1 MKKVVLLAAATA
13 IFSAVNAQ
21 VPTTPIGITIPEGYQ
36 TTSFYISGNGE
47 KAIAGFKKDESVIFL
62 LYEKQG
68 SKFSNGEAVPFLDQL
83 IADKK
88 NPTTPSLNHDGTR
101 IYFSAKNEKGDND
114 IFYSDKDK
122 GKWAE
127 PVNMGETI
135 NSSANETYP
144 SVSSD
149 GLSIYFI
156 RPAKD
161 AKDSRCGTIF
171 TSTRTPYGEWSEA
184 TALAEPLNLGCETA
198 PYIAPDNK
206 TLYMSSM
213 REGGKGGFDI
223 YYANKVSPLYW
234 ILPIALD
241 TINTSNDELFPVYN
255 AGSNK
260 LSYLFRDPKNKKVVT
275 FADVTISGKLLP
287 AENCRYYGKIID
299 QETQKPMAA
308 NIEVSDAFS
317 SGVIATFTNDNE
329 TGIYDF
335 VLPKDKRNVFLDY
348 SAKNYSHTILDKNV
362 TQKEEK
368 IDASLFKNVQLTLNI
383 YDQAMFDPL
392 ETDITVKVDGQT
404 ENIKPEKIDIGRYKM
419 TLPIGK
425 NYKIYLTQ
433 DLYED
438 YVMDFDLTRKV
449 QFQEFERDAE
459 LVSMKE
465 NLTINVEGVNEPIEI
480 EITNLS
486 TKDHHVTTVTTDK
499 NGKAVIP
506 VRKGDKYEVNIMP
519 KGYTFYNETL
529 DLSKENKRI
538 VLAKL
543 EKLQADSKMEL
554 DNITFATN
562 SADIASTSYEELNR
576 LVDLLKL
583 NNQFKV
589 EISAHTDDKGADAYN
604 MKLSDRRANS
614 VVNYL
619 RLKGIPSNR
628 LVAKGYGKTKPLVPN
643 TSDEN
648 RAKNRRVEFKII
660 GTDL

>member
-1 MKKVVLLAAATA
+1 MRKVVLLTAAVA
-13 IFSAVNAQ
+13 ISSAAMAQ
-21 VPTTPIGITIPEGYQ
+21 APATPIGITIPEGYQ

-47 KAIAGFKKDESVIFL
+47 KAIAGFKKEESVKFI

-68 SKFSNGEAVPFLDQL
+68 DKFSEGEAVPFLDQL

-101 IYFSAKNEKGDND
+101 IYFSAKSEKGDND
-114 IFYSDKDK
+114 IFYSNKDK
-122 GKWAE
+122 GKWTE
-127 PVNMGETI
+127 PENMGEAI
-135 NSSANETYP
+135 NSSADETYP

-161 AKDSRCGTIF
+161 AKDSRCGTIY
-171 TSTRTPYGEWSEA
+171 TSTRTPYGEWEEA
-184 TALAEPLNLGCETA
+184 VALVEPLNLGCETA

-213 REGGKGGFDI
+213 REGGKGGFDL

-241 TINTSNDELFPVYN
+241 TINTSNDELFPAYN

-260 LSYLFRDPKNKKVVT
+260 LSLLYRDPKNKKNIT
-275 FADVTISGKLLP
+275 FVDVPISAKLLP
-287 AENCRYYGKIID
+287 ADNCHYYGKIID
-299 QETQKPMAA
+299 QETQQPMAA

-317 SGVIATFTNDNE
+317 SGIIATFTNNNE
-329 TGIYDF
+329 TGVYDF
-335 VLPKDKRNVFLDY
+335 VLPRDKRNVFIDFN
-348 SAKNYSHTILDKNV
+348 APNYSHTILDKDV
-362 TQKEEK
+362 TQNEEK
-368 IDASLFKNVQLTLNI
+368 IDASLFKNVQLTLNVF
-383 YDQAMFDPL
+383 DQSMFDPI
-392 ETDITVKVDGQT
+392 ETNITVKVDGVT
-404 ENIKPEKIDIGRYKM
+404 ENILPEKIDVGRYKL

-425 NYKIYLTQ
+425 YYKIYLTQ
-433 DLYED
+433 NLYED

-459 LVSMKE
+459 LISMKE
-465 NLTINVEGVNEPIEI
+465 EITINVEGVTEPIEI

-486 TKDHHVTTVTTDK
+486 TKDHYVTTITTDK

-506 VRKGDKYEVNIMP
+506 VRKGDKYEINIMP
-519 KGYTFYNETL
+519 KGYSFYNGTL
-529 DLSKENKRI
+529 DLTSDNNR
-538 VLAKL
+538 VLNAKI
-543 EKLQADSKMEL
+543 EKLQADTKMEL
-554 DNITFATN
+554 DNITFASN
-562 SADIASTSYEELNR
+562 SADIAASSYEELNR

-583 NNQFKV
+583 NPQFKV
-589 EISAHTDDKGADAYN
+589 ELSAHTDDKGADAYN

-619 RLKGIPSNR
+619 KLKGIPSNR
-628 LVAKGYGKTKPLVPN
+628 LVAKGYGKTMPLVPN

-648 RAKNRRVEFKII
+648 RAINRRVEFKII

>member
-1 MKKVVLLAAATA
+1 
-13 IFSAVNAQ
+13 
-21 VPTTPIGITIPEGYQ
+21 
-36 TTSFYISGNGE
+36 
-47 KAIAGFKKDESVIFL
+47 
-62 LYEKQG
+62 
-68 SKFSNGEAVPFLDQL
+68 
-83 IADKK
+83 
-88 NPTTPSLNHDGTR
+88 
-101 IYFSAKNEKGDND
+101 
-114 IFYSDKDK
+114 
-122 GKWAE
+122 
-127 PVNMGETI
+127 MGESI

-144 SVSSD
+144 SVSAD

-156 RPAKD
+156 RPQNGAKD
-161 AKDSRCGTIF
+161 DRCGTIF
-171 TSTRTPYGEWSEA
+171 TSTRTPYGEWNEA
-184 TALAEPLNLGCETA
+184 VALVEPLNLGCETA

-206 TLYMSSM
+206 TLYLSSI

-255 AGSNK
+255 AESNK
-260 LSYLFRDPKNKKVVT
+260 LAYLYRDPKNKKNIT
-275 FADVTISGKLLP
+275 FADVTIASKLLP
-287 AENCRYYGKIID
+287 SDNCRYYGKIID
-299 QETQKPMAA
+299 QETQKPMSAT
-308 NIEVSDAFS
+308 IEVSDAFS

-362 TQKEEK
+362 TQNEEK
-368 IDASLFKNVQLTLNI
+368 IDASLFKNIQLTINI

-392 ETDITVKVDGQT
+392 ETDITVKVDGQK
-404 ENIKPEKIDIGRYKM
+404 ENITAEKIDLGRYRL

-465 NLTINVEGVNEPIEI
+465 NITINVEGVNEPIEI

-506 VRKGDKYEVNIMP
+506 VRKGDKYEINIMP
-519 KGYTFYNETL
+519 KGYTFYNEIL
-529 DLSKENKRI
+529 DLSKDSKR
-538 VLAKL
+538 VVNVKL

-554 DNITFATN
+554 ENITFATN
-562 SADIASTSYEELNR
+562 SADIASSSYEELNR

-628 LVAKGYGKTKPLVPN
+628 LVAKGYGKSKPLVPN

>member
-1 MKKVVLLAAATA
+1 
-13 IFSAVNAQ
+13 
-21 VPTTPIGITIPEGYQ
+21 
-36 TTSFYISGNGE
+36 
-47 KAIAGFKKDESVIFL
+47 
-62 LYEKQG
+62 
-68 SKFSNGEAVPFLDQL
+68 
-83 IADKK
+83 
-88 NPTTPSLNHDGTR
+88 
-101 IYFSAKNEKGDND
+101 
-114 IFYSDKDK
+114 
-122 GKWAE
+122 
-127 PVNMGETI
+127 
-135 NSSANETYP
+135 
-144 SVSSD
+144 
-149 GLSIYFI
+149 
-156 RPAKD
+156 
-161 AKDSRCGTIF
+161 
-171 TSTRTPYGEWSEA
+171 
-184 TALAEPLNLGCETA
+184 
-198 PYIAPDNK
+198 
-206 TLYMSSM
+206 
-213 REGGKGGFDI
+213 
-223 YYANKVSPLYW
+223 
-234 ILPIALD
+234 
-241 TINTSNDELFPVYN
+241 
-255 AGSNK
+255 
-260 LSYLFRDPKNKKVVT
+260 
-275 FADVTISGKLLP
+275 
-287 AENCRYYGKIID
+287 
-299 QETQKPMAA
+299 
-308 NIEVSDAFS
+308 
-317 SGVIATFTNDNE
+317 
-329 TGIYDF
+329 
-335 VLPKDKRNVFLDY
+335 
-348 SAKNYSHTILDKNV
+348 
-362 TQKEEK
+362 
-368 IDASLFKNVQLTLNI
+368 
-383 YDQAMFDPL
+383 MFDPL

-562 SADIASTSYEELNR
+562 SADIASSSYEELNR

>member
-1 MKKVVLLAAATA
+1 MRKVVLLTAAVA
-13 IFSAVNAQ
+13 ISSAAMAQ
-21 VPTTPIGITIPEGYQ
+21 APATPIGITIPEGYQ

-47 KAIAGFKKDESVIFL
+47 KAIAGFKKEESVKFI

-68 SKFSNGEAVPFLDQL
+68 DKFSEGEAVPFLDQL
-83 IADKK
+83 IADKE

-101 IYFSAKNEKGDND
+101 IYFSAKSEKGDND
-114 IFYSDKDK
+114 IFYSNKDK
-122 GKWAE
+122 GKWTE
-127 PVNMGETI
+127 PENMGEAI
-135 NSSANETYP
+135 NSSADETYP

-161 AKDSRCGTIF
+161 AKDSRCGTIY
-171 TSTRTPYGEWSEA
+171 TSTRTPYGEWEEA
-184 TALAEPLNLGCETA
+184 VALVEPLNLGCETA
-198 PYIAPDNK
+198 PYIAPDNQ

-213 REGGKGGFDI
+213 REGGKGGFDL

-241 TINTSNDELFPVYN
+241 TINTSNDELFPAYN

-260 LSYLFRDPKNKKVVT
+260 LSLLYRDPKNKKNIT
-275 FADVTISGKLLP
+275 FVDVPISAKLLP
-287 AENCRYYGKIID
+287 ADNCHYYGKIID
-299 QETQKPMAA
+299 QETQQPMAA

-317 SGVIATFTNDNE
+317 SGIIATFTNNNE
-329 TGIYDF
+329 TGVYDF
-335 VLPKDKRNVFLDY
+335 VLPRDKRNVFIDFN
-348 SAKNYSHTILDKNV
+348 APNYSHTILDKDV
-362 TQKEEK
+362 TQNEEK
-368 IDASLFKNVQLTLNI
+368 IDASLFKNVQLTLNVF
-383 YDQAMFDPL
+383 DQSMFDPI
-392 ETDITVKVDGQT
+392 ETNITVKVDGVT
-404 ENIKPEKIDIGRYKM
+404 ENILPEKIDVGRYKL

-425 NYKIYLTQ
+425 YYKIYLTQ
-433 DLYED
+433 NLYED

-459 LVSMKE
+459 LISMKE
-465 NLTINVEGVNEPIEI
+465 EITINVEGVTEPIEI

-486 TKDHHVTTVTTDK
+486 TKDHYVTTITTDK

-506 VRKGDKYEVNIMP
+506 VRKGDKYEINIMP
-519 KGYTFYNETL
+519 KGYSFYNGTL
-529 DLSKENKRI
+529 DLTSDNNR
-538 VLAKL
+538 VLNAKI
-543 EKLQADSKMEL
+543 EKLQADTKMEL
-554 DNITFATN
+554 DNITFASN
-562 SADIASTSYEELNR
+562 SADIAASSYEELNR

-583 NNQFKV
+583 NPQFKV
-589 EISAHTDDKGADAYN
+589 ELSAHTDDKGADAYN

-619 RLKGIPSNR
+619 KLKGIPSNR
-628 LVAKGYGKTKPLVPN
+628 LVAKGYGKTMPLVPN

-648 RAKNRRVEFKII
+648 RAINRRVEFKII

>member
-13 IFSAVNAQ
+13 ILSAANAQ
-21 VPTTPIGITIPEGYQ
+21 VPTTPIGISIPDGFQ

-47 KAIAGFKKDESVIFL
+47 KAIAGFKNNESVKFL
-62 LYEKQG
+62 LYEKKG
-68 SKFSNGEAVPFLDQL
+68 GKFSEGESVPFLDQL

-88 NPTTPSLNHDGTR
+88 NPLTPSLSHDGTR

-114 IFYSDKDK
+114 LFYADKDN
-122 GKWAE
+122 GKWTE
-127 PVNMGETI
+127 PVNMGESI

-144 SVSSD
+144 SVSAD

-156 RPAKD
+156 RPQNGAKD
-161 AKDSRCGTIF
+161 DRCGTIF

-184 TALAEPLNLGCETA
+184 VALVEPLNLGCETA

-206 TLYMSSM
+206 TLYLSSI

-234 ILPIALD
+234 ILPVALD

-255 AGSNK
+255 AESNK
-260 LSYLFRDPKNKKVVT
+260 LAYLYRDPKNKKNIT
-275 FADVTISGKLLP
+275 FADVTIASKLLP
-287 AENCRYYGKIID
+287 SDNCRYYGKIID

-308 NIEVSDAFS
+308 TIEVSDAFS
-317 SGVIATFTNDNE
+317 SGVIASFTNDNE

-362 TQKEEK
+362 TQNEEK
-368 IDASLFKNVQLTLNI
+368 IDASLFKNIQLTLNI

-392 ETDITVKVDGQT
+392 ETDITVKVDGQK
-404 ENIKPEKIDIGRYKM
+404 ENITAEKIDLGRYRL

-465 NLTINVEGVNEPIEI
+465 NITINVDGVTEPIEI

-506 VRKGDKYEVNIMP
+506 VRKGDKYSINIMP
-519 KGYTFYNETL
+519 KGYSFYSETL
-529 DLSKENKRI
+529 DLTQDKKR
-538 VLAKL
+538 VVSAKL
-543 EKLQADSKMEL
+543 EKLQADTKMEL
-554 DNITFATN
+554 ENITFASN
-562 SADIASTSYEELNR
+562 SADIASSSYEELNR

-583 NNQFKV
+583 NTQFNV